1 MQRRRTSAIK
11 KTVSEDKTVVESQL
25 DKMSEKNTRGGND
38 KEKQGRKLKY
48 KEVSLNMLKRKPR

>member
-25 DKMSEKNTRGGND
+25 DKMGEKKHGVEMIRRNRGG
-38 KEKQGRKLKY
+38 
-48 KEVSLNMLKRKPR
+48 S